1 MTIAAILDGLNITL
15 EFQSCLSHQYKKKQ
29 TKGAVNVL
37 PPWPASETKQSN
49 TQLTS
54 HQHCGG
60 SEEG

>member
-49 TQLTS
+49 T
-54 HQHCGG
+54 
-60 SEEG
+60 